1 MSSTTR
7 TEGGALRMNFSKAA
21 CSAGR
26 SLSERMSPLPL
37 PETLAWPERPFSERA
52 SSMRP
57 LYSAAAGVKLLSD
70 FLLAA
75 GTAETGSGFLS
86 ADTGGGVT
94 FEASGLDPDGVSSA
108 GEDESSEGAA
118 AAALCVWD

>member
-26 SLSERMSPLPL
+26 SLPERMSPLPL
-37 PETLAWPERPFSERA
+37 PERPFSERA